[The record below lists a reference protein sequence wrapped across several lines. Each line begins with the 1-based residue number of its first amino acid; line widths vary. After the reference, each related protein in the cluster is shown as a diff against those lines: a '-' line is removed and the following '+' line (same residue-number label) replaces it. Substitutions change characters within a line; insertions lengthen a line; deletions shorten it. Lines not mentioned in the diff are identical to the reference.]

1 MRGTLHG
8 RQPAGNLLK
17 RKPQQTDVPAGEFVR
32 TPATFRVPHTWDSYT
47 HSPMVRADHD
57 YQLSRSLCVV
67 VNHNESLAP
76 SAAVTRA
83 AKLSK
88 LQGVSEF
95 RRKIA
100 PPPSPLVTATFRR
113 YGSRITPRA
122 EAQLLP
128 SSSDKKC
135 LLLLPRGGVGALTMN
150 CTGPRRLVPWRGWSL
165 FCRSGPS
172 TSTNKNR
179 RARHPSCLQL

>member
-100 PPPSPLVTATFRR
+100 PPSSRQR
-113 YGSRITPRA
+113 SGDMDHGSRH
-122 EAQLLP
+122 EQKY
-128 SSSDKKC
+128 SCS
-135 LLLLPRGGVGALTMN
+135 
-150 CTGPRRLVPWRGWSL
+150 RRLPTKNVYCPSHAAAL
-165 FCRSGPS
+165 GP
-172 TSTNKNR
+172 
-179 RARHPSCLQL
+179 LQ